1 MIVTLL
7 LARIRAYLRYR
18 DTVRQLSLLSDR
30 ELADI
35 GVMRREIETVARAA

>member
-1 MIVTLL
+1 MIITLL